1 MSTRQRNLSL
11 ESAGEDLVHKLG
23 GRWDGDRGMCCCPA
37 HNDRSPSLSVRVG
50 DRSLLFK
57 CFGGCETID
66 VLRAL
71 RSMRLTVPSDPS
83 AQVAKGEQP
92 APDAMRDR
100 AHEIWD
106 QAQPITGGPAARY
119 LLSRGLTTFPSAL
132 RYHPRTPFGRGRSA
146 RYRPA
151 IVAAVAEP
159 RRFTGLQRL
168 FIEPDGS
175 SLAMDLEK
183 PKWGLARPIG
193 GAVQLAP
200 AGPVLGL
207 AEGVETAM
215 SAAFLL
221 GIPVWAA
228 LGSERLHQILIPSV
242 VRRLILLPDNDRAGR
257 IAVPRAEAAY
267 ADNDFD
273 LGLAWP
279 WAHQNDWNDLLRQPA
294 LWEGKGVEERMR
306 LAA

>member
-1 MSTRQRNLSL
+1 MSTGQRNLLL
-11 ESAGEDLVHKLG
+11 ESAGKDLVHRLG
-23 GRWDGDRGMCCCPA
+23 GHWNDDHGMCCCPA
-37 HNDRSPSLSVRVG
+37 HADRTPSLSVRVG

-57 CFGGCETID
+57 CFGGCDTAD
-66 VLRAL
+66 VLRQL
-71 RSMRLTVPSDPS
+71 RNMRLAVPTDPTASVSSNPRPDSDR
-83 AQVAKGEQP
+83 
-92 APDAMRDR
+92 MRER
-100 AHEIWD
+100 AREIWD

-119 LLSRGLTTFPSAL
+119 LLSRGLTALPAAL

-159 RRFTGLQRL
+159 RRFTGIQRL
-168 FIEPDGS
+168 FIEPDGA

-183 PKWGLARPIG
+183 SKWGLARPLG

-215 SAAFLL
+215 SATFLL

-228 LGSERLHQILIPSV
+228 LGSERLHQIIIPSV
-242 VRRLILLPDNDRAGR
+242 VRHLILLPDNDRAGR
-257 IAVPRAEAAY
+257 IAVPRSRAAY
-267 ADNDFD
+267 ADSTFD
-273 LGLAWP
+273 LGLEWP
-279 WAHQNDWNDLLRQPA
+279 WGCLNDWNNVLHRPD
-294 LWEGKGVEERMR
+294 LWEGRGAVVARG
-306 LAA
+306 

>member
-1 MSTRQRNLSL
+1 MSTERRNLFL
-11 ESAGEDLVHKLG
+11 ETAGEDLVRRLG
-23 GRWDGDRGMCCCPA
+23 GQWDGSRGMCRCPA
-37 HNDRSPSLSVRVG
+37 HKDRSPSLSVRVG

-57 CFGGCETID
+57 CFAGCDTTD
-66 VLRAL
+66 VLREL
-71 RSMRLTVPSDPS
+71 RLMRLAVPTDPS
-83 AQVAKGEQP
+83 ASVPATTQP
-92 APDAMRDR
+92 QSDRMRDR
-100 AHEIWD
+100 AREIWD
-106 QAQPITGGPAARY
+106 EARPITGGPAARY
-119 LLSRGLTTFPSAL
+119 LLSRGLATFPASL
-132 RYHPRTPFGRGRSA
+132 RYHPRTPFGRGRTA

-175 SLAMDLEK
+175 SLATDLEK
-183 PKWGLARPIG
+183 PKWGLARPLG

-228 LGSERLHQILIPSV
+228 LGGERLHQILIPSV
-242 VRRLILLPDNDRAGR
+242 VRRLILLPDSDRAGR
-257 IAVPRAEAAY
+257 IAVPRAQAAY
-267 ADNDFD
+267 ADCAFD
-273 LGLAWP
+273 LGLEWP
-279 WAHQNDWNDLLRQPA
+279 WANQNDWNDVLQRPV
-294 LWEGKGVEERMR
+294 LWEGKGAEERVR